1 MSFKSPAGRNR
12 AHGKPASFRDDDG
25 KFRNPSRRDFLGG
38 LAVLGAAAVI
48 PQIRLAAQTAP
59 ATAAR
64 PFRIDV
70 HAHYSIPKLVAQS
83 TAKGVSQPGLQD
95 WTPAKTLEQMDKGG
109 VATSLV
115 SISDPGVWF
124 GDNAAARALARSVT
138 STRQRWSVT
147 TRVDS
152 AFLLC
157 CPFLTLRVLSKRSNM
172 RWTR

>member
-1 MSFKSPAGRNR
+1 MFLKSPARRNQAR
-12 AHGKPASFRDDDG
+12 GERVPVVGSKG
-25 KFRNPSRRDFLGG
+25 KFHTASRREFLGG

-48 PQIRLAAQTAP
+48 PQFGLAAQSTP
-59 ATAAR
+59 AAAR

-83 TAKGVSQPGLQD
+83 TAKGVNQPGLAD

-124 GDNAAARALARSVT
+124 GDNAAARALARECNEYAAKMVSDHPG
-138 STRQRWSVT
+138 RFGFF
-147 TRVDS
+147 
-152 AFLLC
+152 A
-157 CPFLTLRVLSKRSNM
+157 VL
-172 RWTR
+172 